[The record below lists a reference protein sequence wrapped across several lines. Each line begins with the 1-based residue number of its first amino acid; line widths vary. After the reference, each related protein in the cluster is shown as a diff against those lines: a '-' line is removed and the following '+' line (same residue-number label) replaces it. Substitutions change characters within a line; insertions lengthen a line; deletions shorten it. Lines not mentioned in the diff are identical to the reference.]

1 MNFSASKN
9 LKIYNKIAFVFIWIF
24 LAIGSLCLV
33 AGISGGIITGDVV
46 WTDVILPVGISSILF
61 AGIEWV
67 CWAFTRGFERIVEA
81 SEYTIFQVQKN
92 DRPPMG
98 PRKTISDN

>member
-1 MNFSASKN
+1 MNCSASKN

-67 CWAFTRGFERIVEA
+67 CWAFTKGFERIVEA
-81 SEYTIFQVQKN
+81 AEYTIYQVQKN
-92 DRPPMG
+92 D
-98 PRKTISDN
+98 K

>member
-46 WTDVILPVGISSILF
+46 WTDVILPAGISSILF
-61 AGIEWV
+61 AGIEWI
-67 CWAFTRGFERIVEA
+67 CWAFTKGFERIVEA
-81 SEYTIFQVQKN
+81 AEYTIYQVQKN
-92 DRPPMG
+92 DRQQ
-98 PRKTISDN
+98 

>member
-67 CWAFTRGFERIVEA
+67 CWAFTKGFERIVEA
-81 SEYTIFQVQKN
+81 AEHTIYQVQKN
-92 DRPPMG
+92 D
-98 PRKTISDN
+98 K